1 MGRLTSYFIVGGNA
15 VSAFLSWRLQATH
28 SCDVTLV
35 WKASFESV
43 QQYGISFKSKVFG
56 NERFKPRHVVRTP
69 EEGASISSSYDY
81 VILCVKALPDIYDLA
96 GVIESVVT
104 PQHTCILVNTTST
117 IGIEAHLEQRFPK
130 NVVLS
135 LVSAVDIVQTGASEF
150 EHTSS
155 TDLWVGPA
163 SKNAMIPT
171 AIQNDMAAALAITL
185 GTAQVNCKVSENIL
199 QQQYDRMIGPIA
211 FYPISVLFET
221 PNHSQLLEKVG
232 VRQMVSDVLDE
243 LITLAK
249 SQGCTFADDF
259 KEKTIQ
265 AMTAPTE
272 NPSIMYQDF
281 QARRPMEIETY
292 LGAPVKMATENG
304 VKIPR
309 IETLYAMLHH
319 INITNQNRQPPTE
332 PSSPVVTLPPRISS
346 APSRPPMNGAPRGGG
361 NFRGQP
367 PPPRRGPS
375 SMANNPRPLPP
386 QANGHG
392 PRAPKQGMPRDL
404 SYEDPSLD
412 EFSHLVLYED
422 GQDDAQSQ
430 HGGYNGHMNGG
441 PSPSE
446 LALKERE
453 LMLRQRE
460 IALREQEIQMRR
472 RGAGVARAPSIR
484 GGFDDDDED
493 GYDLPDHRSPAI
505 PQIDP
510 DNFDMMSVTSRRN
523 RKTPTTP
530 AKEFRKNPE
539 MNSSRPPSV
548 FSRHFGA
555 GRHRASARIMEEI
568 PGMHDSLLDN
578 PMMSYSSNRYGNV
591 DRREMHNESRANSL
605 TASRM
610 GEMGHGTFPP
620 SRRTSQS
627 PGNPSLPNGRMGR
640 PGTGPEGG
648 QMPLPNGMGHSGRPS
663 PPGMMKAPVPRHP
676 PGQGNAIMPH
686 QVEQHVGVSNH
697 PYPPKGPSNVRSLT
711 GSASASAES
720 GDSGA
725 SAHIDSEN
733 SAYSSQSSLDPVH
746 RGHAV
751 R

>member
-35 WKASFESV
+35 WKSSFESV
-43 QQYGISFKSKVFG
+43 QQYGISFKSKLFG

-69 EEGASISSSYDY
+69 EEGATISSSFDY
-81 VILCVKALPDIYDLA
+81 VILCVKALPDVYDLA

-135 LVSAVDIVQTGASEF
+135 LVSAVDIVQTGVSEF

-199 QQQYDRMIGPIA
+199 QQQYDRMIG
-211 FYPISVLFET
+211 VLFET

-232 VRQMVSDVLDE
+232 LRQMVSDVLDE

-249 SQGCTFADDF
+249 AQGCSFADDF

-272 NPSIMYQDF
+272 NPSVMYQDF

-292 LGAPVKMATENG
+292 LGTPVKMATENG
-304 VKIPR
+304 VKTPR
-309 IETLYAMLHH
+309 IETLYAMMHH
-319 INITNQNRQPPTE
+319 INTTNQNRQPPTE
-332 PSSPVVTLPPRISS
+332 PSSPVAAHPPRVSS
-346 APSRPPMNGAPRGGG
+346 APSRPPMNGASRGGG
-361 NFRGQP
+361 NYRGQP

-375 SMANNPRPLPP
+375 SMGNNPRPLPP

-392 PRAPKQGMPRDL
+392 PRGPKQGLPRDL
-404 SYEDPSLD
+404 SYEDPALD

-422 GQDDAQSQ
+422 GQDDTQSQ
-430 HGGYNGHMNGG
+430 HGGYNGNMNGNGG
-441 PSPSE
+441 PSPNE

-460 IALREQEIQMRR
+460 IALREQEMQMRR
-472 RGAGVARAPSIR
+472 RGGGRAPSAR
-484 GGFDDDDED
+484 GFDDDDDD
-493 GYDLPDHRSPAI
+493 GYDLPDHRSPPI

-523 RKTPTTP
+523 RKTPTAP

-539 MNSSRPPSV
+539 INNSRPPSV

-555 GRHRASARIMEEI
+555 GRHRASARIVEEI

-610 GEMGHGTFPP
+610 GEMGHGPYPP

-627 PGNPSLPNGRMGR
+627 PGHPPLPNGRMGR
-640 PGTGPEGG
+640 SATGHDSG
-648 QMPLPNGMGHSGRPS
+648 QMPPPPANGMGHSGRPS
-663 PPGMMKAPVPRHP
+663 PPGIMKAPVPRHP

-697 PYPPKGPSNVRSLT
+697 PYPPKGLPNVRSLT

-746 RGHAV
+746 RGHVV

>member
-35 WKASFESV
+35 WKSSFETV
-43 QQYGISFKSKVFG
+43 QQYGVSFKSKVFG

-69 EEGASISSSYDY
+69 EEGAAIEQSFDY
-81 VILCVKALPDIYDLA
+81 VILCVKALPDVYDLA

-135 LVSAVDIVQTGASEF
+135 LVSAVDIVQTGMSEF

-155 TDLWVGPA
+155 TDMWVGPA

-211 FYPISVLFET
+211 FYPLSVLFET
-221 PNHSQLLEKVG
+221 SNHSQLLEKVG
-232 VRQMVSDVLDE
+232 LRQMVSDVLDE
-243 LITLAK
+243 LIAIAK
-249 SQGCTFADDF
+249 SQGCSFADDF

-272 NPSIMYQDF
+272 SISIMYQDF

-292 LGAPVKMATENG
+292 LGTPVKMATENG

-309 IETLYAMLHH
+309 VETLYAMLHH
-319 INITNQNRQPPTE
+319 INTTNQNRPPPTE
-332 PSSPVVTLPPRISS
+332 PSSPVSAHPPRISS

-361 NFRGQP
+361 NYRGQ

-386 QANGHG
+386 QANGHM
-392 PRAPKQGMPRDL
+392 PRGPKQGLPRDL
-404 SYEDPSLD
+404 SYEDPALD

-422 GQDDAQSQ
+422 GADDTQSQ

-441 PSPSE
+441 PPPNG

-460 IALREQEIQMRR
+460 IALREQEMQMRR
-472 RGAGVARAPSIR
+472 RGGGRAPSTR
-484 GGFDDDDED
+484 GGFDDDDDD
-493 GYDLPDHRSPAI
+493 GYDLPDHRGPPI

-523 RKTPTTP
+523 RKVSTAP
-530 AKEFRKNPE
+530 AKELRKNPE
-539 MNSSRPPSV
+539 LNNSRPPSV
-548 FSRHFGA
+548 FSRHFGG
-555 GRHRASARIMEEI
+555 GRHRASARIVEEI
-568 PGMHDSLLDN
+568 PGIHDSLLDN

-605 TASRM
+605 TAARV
-610 GEMGHGTFPP
+610 GEMGHGPFPP

-627 PGNPSLPNGRMGR
+627 PGHPPLPNGRMSR
-640 PGTGPEGG
+640 PTTGHDGG
-648 QMPLPNGMGHSGRPS
+648 QMPPPLPNGMGHNGRPS
-663 PPGMMKAPVPRHP
+663 PPGMMRAPVPRHP
-676 PGQGNAIMPH
+676 PGQGNAVMPH

-697 PYPPKGPSNVRSLT
+697 SYPPKGPPNIRSLT

-733 SAYSSQSSLDPVH
+733 SAYSSQSSLDPHH
-746 RGHAV
+746 RGPAI